1 MRTNSMSDCFEEKW
15 RIHKEPKLE
24 ELERILNANSESYE
38 ALAKQAHEGSAKM
51 EAFAENLERSKRTV
65 HKGRNVGRSIAF
77 VGSPNVAHWLNIAM
91 EKGLHV
97 KVTNDLENESLE
109 LSAVRK
115 ETLTRADFP
124 SRQAWRAHCR
134 ELAKQQSKEM
144 YK

>member
-1 MRTNSMSDCFEEKW
+1 MSDCFEEKW

-38 ALAKQAHEGSAKM
+38 ALAKQAEIGATKM

-65 HKGRNVGRSIAF
+65 HKHRTVGQSLAL
-77 VGSPNVAHWLNIAM
+77 VGSPHLGRWIDIAM
-91 EKGLHV
+91 QKGMHI
-97 KVTNDLENESLE
+97 KVNHDLEADSLE